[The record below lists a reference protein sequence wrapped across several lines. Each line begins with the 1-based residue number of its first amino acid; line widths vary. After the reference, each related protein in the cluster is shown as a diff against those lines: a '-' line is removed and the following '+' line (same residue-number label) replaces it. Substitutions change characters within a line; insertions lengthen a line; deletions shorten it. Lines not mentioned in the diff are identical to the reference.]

1 MHVCFYDTMWLM
13 VNPIELQDELPAAQV
28 SAERTPAE
36 PKLAPS
42 PNYQDA
48 SAPTQDFSSPQ
59 PPPASSFS
67 GEQLPYQAW
76 DRYKIVSFLGAGGM
90 GEVYKARDP
99 RLHRSVAIK
108 FLRGGQTSTQ
118 DTRQRRHFD
127 REARAQARIDHP
139 HICKISGGCRN
150 SDGIA

>member
-1 MHVCFYDTMWLM
+1 MSK
-13 VNPIELQDELPAAQV
+13 PIELRDELPAAHV
-28 SAERTPAE
+28 TAERTPAE
-36 PKLAPS
+36 PKLSLSSA
-42 PNYQDA
+42 YQDGT
-48 SAPTQDFSSPQ
+48 APTQDFSSP
-59 PPPASSFS
+59 PPQPASTFS
-67 GEQLPYQAW
+67 GEQLPYPSW
-76 DRYKIVSFLGAGGM
+76 ERYKIVSFLGAGGM

-139 HICKISGGCRN
+139 HICKIPVPCQD
-150 SDGIA
+150 SDGIT